1 MNDTQIINGIRS
13 RDEAAMACAMDKYA
27 RLLWSV
33 AGTVLKNVAS
43 PEDIEECVADVFVYL
58 WENPEKF
65 DPQRGRLKS
74 WLTVVARSQAVDKYR
89 RLARESALSLDDT
102 VLSQQLDLTE
112 GLLAAEMRRALTAAV
127 NALEEPDREIILRRY
142 YYDQRP
148 RDIAYALGLPV
159 KQVENRLYRTKRRLR
174 AAITLEKEAL

>member
-1 MNDTQIINGIRS
+1 
-13 RDEAAMACAMDKYA
+13 MACAMDKYA

-43 PEDIEECVADVFVYL
+43 TEDIEECVADVFVYL

-65 DPQRGRLKS
+65 DSRRGRLKV
-74 WLTVVARSQAVDKYR
+74 WLTVVARSQAVDRYR
-89 RLARESALSLDDT
+89 RLTRESALPLDDT
-102 VLSQQLDLTE
+102 VLSRQLDLTE
-112 GLLAAEMRRALTAAV
+112 GLLAAEARRALVAAV

-148 RDIAYALGLPV
+148 RDIACALDLPV
-159 KQVENRLYRTKRRLR
+159 KQVENRLYRAKQKLR
-174 AAITLEKEAL
+174 AAITL